1 MLKRIGLVSLALVL
15 AASVARAQDTPA
27 RPVDADAPREQPR
40 HTLRVLEHPYDIAS
54 FYRSSQSSDER
65 YFSYQSPYDFSD
77 RYPIAAHYRNRQSRR
92 VHGFAPYWTGGSRR
106 ARGIVGYRRSLGSN
120 ADLFLIAP
128 TFLAP
133 VGPLTSAF
141 FGER

>member
-1 MLKRIGLVSLALVL
+1 MLKRIWLAGLALLLTAGVMQ
-15 AASVARAQDTPA
+15 AQGTRTSDAEEARE
-27 RPVDADAPREQPR
+27 RPT
-40 HTLRVLEHPYDIAS
+40 HTIRVLENPYDIAS

-77 RYPIAAHYRNRQSRR
+77 RYPIAARYRNHQSRR
-92 VHGFAPYWTGGSRR
+92 ALGFAPYWGGR
-106 ARGIVGYRRSLGSN
+106 ARQPRLIVGYRRSLGSN

-141 FGER
+141 FGPW